1 MQVVSYTRGYAQ
13 VDLDAIK
20 SNIENMKQ
28 NISAE
33 TKMMLIVKADGYG
46 HGATTIA
53 KTFEEIDYIWGFGVA
68 TLDEG
73 VLLRNAGIKKP
84 ILILGCVFPEQYAEA
99 LQHKI
104 RINIYNEEMA
114 HEISKLAKMAN
125 KKAYIHIKIDSGM
138 SRLGFLSEETT
149 VDAIERVSQLE
160 FMELE
165 GIFTHLSKADETD
178 KTYTNLQFH
187 NFQYVI
193 TELSKRGVEFPLK
206 HASNSAGIFDHPECH
221 LDMVRAGISLY
232 GLYPSEEVGK
242 EKVKLTP
249 ALSFM
254 SSIASVK
261 IIKKGAK
268 VSYGGTFEAPHD
280 MRVATIPIG
289 YADGY
294 ARTLSNKAYVLING
308 KKAPVL
314 GRICMDQF
322 MVDITEIKD
331 AKFMTPVVLIGE
343 SGDEVLPVEL
353 LSDISDKFN
362 YEFVCGI
369 NKRIPRVY
377 IKNGIIED
385 QIDYFA

>member
-13 VDLDAIK
+13 VDLDAIQ
-20 SNIENMKQ
+20 SNIENMKK
-28 NISAE
+28 NLVDG

-53 KTFEEIDYIWGFGVA
+53 KTFEHIEYIWGFGVA

-73 VLLRNAGIKKP
+73 VLLRNAGIEKP

-104 RINIYNEEMA
+104 RINIYNEKMA
-114 HEISKLAKMAN
+114 NEIAKLAKIAN
-125 KKAYIHIKIDSGM
+125 KKAYVHIKIDSGM
-138 SRLGFLSEETT
+138 SRLGFLSEESTI
-149 VDAIERVSQLE
+149 DAIERISNFD
-160 FMELE
+160 FMEME
-165 GIFTHLSKADETD
+165 GIFTHLSKADECD
-178 KTYTNLQFH
+178 KTYTDLQYK
-187 NFQYVI
+187 NFIYVI
-193 TELSKRGVEFPLK
+193 SELYKKGIDFELK
-206 HASNSAGIFDHPECH
+206 HASNSAGIFDHPECNF
-221 LDMVRAGISLY
+221 DMVRAGISLY
-232 GLYPSEEVGK
+232 GLYPSEDVQK
-242 EKVKLTP
+242 ENISLTP
-249 ALSFM
+249 ALSFI

-261 IIKKGAK
+261 IIKKGTK
-268 VSYGGTFEAPHD
+268 ISYGGTFEAPRD

-308 KKAPVL
+308 KKAAVI

-322 MVDITEIKD
+322 MVDITAIPE
-331 AKFMTPVVLIGE
+331 AEFMTPVVLIGKSKE
-343 SGDEVLPVEL
+343 EELPVEI
-353 LSDISDKFN
+353 LSELSDKFN

-377 IKNGIIED
+377 IMNGVIED